1 MESNEKDQLRS
12 LIRLAREKARENRRI
27 LRDNISDLFLSAA
40 GRLSEQESALIA
52 EVLRLL
58 VHDLEMALRRELA
71 DRLPRVDNQ
80 PRALASSLTDE
91 DTEMAHA
98 ALMRHEVLRD
108 SDLIE
113 LAKHR
118 AAEYL
123 LAEARGSSGGD
134 ASILGPNEASRGG
147 EAPLLESLVNSPDPV
162 LALRTRDYLVA
173 ETRRVDKFRRPIL
186 AACELPAALRRKLV
200 WWIAAALQ
208 QYVAQRMPA
217 ETEIDAALLDDIMED
232 SARAAFA
239 VIEGESAKAD
249 VTDKLIERLVETGE
263 LSTDFLVQAL
273 NQGLTALFVTGLA
286 KRCYLKQKTA
296 RRIVFDTSGEALAL
310 ACKAMGF
317 TREEFELTF
326 TLTRLPGV
334 SGRSS
339 SITKE
344 LLKLY
349 DAVNEKT
356 ARRSLAYWGRNTE
369 YTAAV
374 EQVKK

>member
-12 LIRLAREKARENRRI
+12 LIRLAREKAQENRQI

-71 DRLPRVDNQ
+71 DRLPRIDNQ
-80 PRALASSLTDE
+80 PRTLAGSLLNE
-91 DTEMAHA
+91 DTEMARA

-108 SDLIE
+108 PDLIE

-123 LAEARGSSGGD
+123 LAEARGTSGGD
-134 ASILGPNEASRGG
+134 ASILGPNDNSRDS
-147 EAPLLESLVNSPDPV
+147 ETPLIESLVNSPDPV

-173 ETRRVDKFRRPIL
+173 ETRRVDKFRRPVL
-186 AACELPAALRRKLV
+186 AAYELPAPLRRKLV

-208 QYVAQRMPA
+208 QYIAQRMPA
-217 ETEIDAALLDDIMED
+217 ETEIDAALLDDIIED

-239 VIEGESAKAD
+239 AMERDSAKED
-249 VTDKLIERLVETGE
+249 VADKLIERLVETGE
-263 LSTDFLVQAL
+263 LSTDFLIQAL
-273 NQGLTALFVTGLA
+273 AQGLAALFVTGLA
-286 KRCYLKQKTA
+286 KRCYLERETA

-310 ACKAMGF
+310 ACKAMSF

-326 TLTRLPGV
+326 TLTRLPGA
-334 SGRSS
+334 SGRSN

-344 LLKLY
+344 LLRLY
-349 DAVNEKT
+349 DAVKEKT
-356 ARRSLAYWGRNTE
+356 ARRSLAYWSRNTE
-369 YTAAV
+369 YMAAV